1 MIFKNE
7 NVNYNNESYNGNQV
21 VMDDQKHLIS
31 TAIQQQHLNG
41 ASIQGIEN
49 VIGGTKLIVSRG
61 NPTPNNLSNCS
72 LTTVNGYK
80 NDNVQELNN
89 QIRNF
94 TNGSVVTSKADD
106 RLLGNIQSNTKYN
119 GHQITSPSVMN
130 IADLGKVKIPIP
142 KITKPPP
149 PKVSKNNNGTKPLVL
164 TSQQFAQLTQSGILK
179 VTPTQTST
187 TYNSNNVSL
196 SQNKLS
202 SDLEINAP
210 KIANSTETSTV
221 SPIVIKTEPI
231 IVSSNQLNGNGSKP
245 LKSIQIPQVS
255 TVPSKTTAATSN
267 GITLQAVAVNN
278 SNVDVSKDIILETNR
293 IIIIQ

>member
-7 NVNYNNESYNGNQV
+7 NGNYNNESYNGNQV

-49 VIGGTKLIVSRG
+49 VIGGTKVIVSRG
-61 NPTPNNLSNCS
+61 NATPNNLSNCS

-119 GHQITSPSVMN
+119 GNQITSPSVMN

-221 SPIVIKTEPI
+221 S
-231 IVSSNQLNGNGSKP
+231 
-245 LKSIQIPQVS
+245 
-255 TVPSKTTAATSN
+255 
-267 GITLQAVAVNN
+267 
-278 SNVDVSKDIILETNR
+278 
-293 IIIIQ
+293 